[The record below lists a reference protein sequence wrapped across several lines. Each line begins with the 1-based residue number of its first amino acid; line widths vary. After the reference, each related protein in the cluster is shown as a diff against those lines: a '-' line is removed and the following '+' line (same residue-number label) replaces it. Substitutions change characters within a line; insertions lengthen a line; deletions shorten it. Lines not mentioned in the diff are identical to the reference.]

1 MEAVWDHVD
10 EVRAHDV
17 RQGCDVTNIEVVVAV
32 PQAVGV
38 GVHVVAVVYP
48 KHLKRY

>member
-1 MEAVWDHVD
+1 MKAVLNHVAG
-10 EVRAHDV
+10 VQLHDV
-17 RQGCDVTNIEVVVAV
+17 GHDSDVTDVEVVVAV
-32 PQAVGV
+32 PQAVRV